1 LSYAG
6 LAVIRV
12 AIIEDQREI
21 REGLRALIG
30 GTSGFE
36 ISGVWRSMEEA
47 LDRIRE
53 QPPDVVLLD
62 IGLPKMS
69 GIEGTQALRQIYP
82 ALPILVLT
90 IHKENDQIF
99 DAICAGASGYL
110 LKTTPPARLLEDIQ
124 EVVAGGSPMSPEVA
138 RRVIEQFQTSPPA
151 SGVSHLSLT
160 PHERRLL
167 KLLVQGHSYKTAA
180 EQTGVTVNTVSFHV
194 RKIYQKLQ
202 VHSKSSAVAKALTD
216 HLL

>member
-6 LAVIRV
+6 LGVIRV
-12 AIIEDQREI
+12 AIIEDQKEI

-47 LDRIRE
+47 LDPIRRE
-53 QPPDVVLLD
+53 PPDVVLVD

-69 GIEGTQALRQIYP
+69 GIEGTRALRQLYP
-82 ALPILVLT
+82 ALPILVPT
-90 IHKENDQIF
+90 IHKENDRIF
-99 DAICAGASGYL
+99 DALCAGASGYL
-110 LKTTPPARLLEDIQ
+110 LKTTPPARLLESIQ
-124 EVVAGGSPMSPEVA
+124 EVVSGGSPMSPEVA
-138 RRVIEQFQTSPPA
+138 RQVIERFQSSPPPSPA
-151 SGVSHLSLT
+151 THLNLT

-180 EQTGVTVNTVSFHV
+180 EQTGVSVNTVSFHV

-202 VHSKSSAVAKALTD
+202 VNSKASAVAKALTD
-216 HLL
+216 RLL

>member
-1 LSYAG
+1 M
-6 LAVIRV
+6 IRV

-21 REGLRALIG
+21 REGLCALIG
-30 GTSGFE
+30 GTPGFE
-36 ISGVWRSMEEA
+36 IVGVWRSMEDA
-47 LDRIRE
+47 LDPIRRH
-53 QPPDVVLLD
+53 PPDVALVD

-69 GIEGTQALRQIYP
+69 GIEGTCALRHLYP

-90 IHKENDQIF
+90 IHKENDRIF

-110 LKTTPPARLLEDIQ
+110 LKTTPPARLLESIQ
-124 EVVAGGSPMSPEVA
+124 EVVSGGSPMSPEVA
-138 RRVIEQFQTSPPA
+138 RRVIERFHTSPPPSPGA
-151 SGVSHLSLT
+151 HLNLT

-202 VHSKSSAVAKALTD
+202 VNSKSSAVAKALTD
-216 HLL
+216 RLL